1 MSEPIRI
8 LQWGMFGAYGGI
20 EMFIMNLYR
29 HVDRSKVQFDFLE
42 AHDMGKLAF
51 EDEILSMGGR
61 IFRVMY
67 PEREKPLTAGYR
79 LRKFLRAHPEIKGV
93 HVHAN
98 YRYAFPL
105 LQAKRCG
112 IPIRIIHSHSSAVA
126 KMPNESYKD
135 KVKLWLQK
143 RQLKKLNAASHCF
156 ACSTV
161 AGDAMYATLSYRIIP
176 NAIDTSLYALSPN
189 IRARLRNDLDLQEKT
204 VIGFVGRLSDVK
216 NVLFLA
222 DIFCEIHKRNAQA
235 FLLIA
240 GEGELGDKMK
250 ERLAQRGLSDSVR
263 FLGMRKDV
271 NELYQAMDLF
281 LLPSRFEGLPVV
293 LVETQTAG
301 LLCLVS
307 DRITCEVEITDLLTY
322 LSIEEPPEKWAEIAL
337 QKLAETK
344 RRDRS
349 KEVADAGFEIR
360 QMAKEMEAFYLEQ
373 VGKAQ

>member
-1 MSEPIRI
+1 MKEPIRI
-8 LQWGMFGAYGGI
+8 LQWGMTSNYGGI

-98 YRYAFPL
+98 FPYAFPVA
-105 LQAKRCG
+105 QAKKCG
-112 IPIRIIHSHSSAVA
+112 IPLRIIHSHNSDGKSSNGL
-126 KMPNESYKD
+126 KNKLRNLRIEKD
-135 KVKLWLQK
+135 I
-143 RQLKKLNAASHCF
+143 LKAPTHRF
-156 ACSTV
+156 ACSSL
-161 AGDAMYATLSYRIIP
+161 AGDWMFGSADYTWIK
-176 NAIDTSLYALSPN
+176 NAIDTQKYAFSEKVRQRVRQSLN
-189 IRARLRNDLDLQEKT
+189 IEQKT
-204 VIGFVGRLSDVK
+204 VIGFVGRVDEQK
-216 NVLFLA
+216 NPQMVIKVFREIWKRKQNAVLLFIGKGKEE
-222 DIFCEIHKRNAQA
+222 DEIKSLTQ
-235 FLLIA
+235 
-240 GEGELGDKMK
+240 KY
-250 ERLAQRGLSDSVR
+250 GLSDSVR